1 MATASAIANQALRS
15 TFENENFQRLSRLI
29 MLAGTELLR
38 AQFDSFY
45 PPSSLANKLS
55 EFATKQKLL
64 HVLLKPQRD
73 LVYPATGLFGESRD
87 FDISLLSKLLK
98 TLCPTQ
104 LPPLRSGWD
113 RPPSRGDFS
122 LTADIVRIKFYR
134 NDIVHKFHS
143 GELSDAEFCSLWDE
157 IKIVLLRIAS
167 HISAETKLEWE
178 EAINRLRHDPL
189 TPEAARNVE
198 ELKEMYQK
206 DKDTKESLASGFAR
220 VERQIQISSEEGKE
234 RLDRIE
240 NEIEQLREVVK
251 NRAGSSA
258 AEGGGQFMEEIVL
271 L

>member
-1 MATASAIANQALRS
+1 MATAFATANQELRS
-15 TFENENFQRLSRLI
+15 TFENENYQRLSRLI
-29 MLAGTELLR
+29 MRAGTELLR

-87 FDISLLSKLLK
+87 FDISLLSQLLK
-98 TLCPTQ
+98 TLCSTQ

-113 RPPSRGDFS
+113 RPPSRDDFS

-134 NDIVHKFHS
+134 NDIIHKFHS
-143 GELSDAEFCSLWDE
+143 GESSDAEFCSLWDE

-167 HISAETKLEWE
+167 HISEETKLEWE

-189 TPEAARNVE
+189 TPEAARNAE
-198 ELKEMYQK
+198 ELQEMYQK
-206 DKDTKESLASGFAR
+206 DTDTKELLAQ
-220 VERQIQISSEEGKE
+220 VVRQLQDVKNQNEQIRK
-234 RLDRIE
+234 L
-240 NEIEQLREVVK
+240 VT
-251 NRAGSSA
+251 NRAGSSS
-258 AEGGGQFMEEIVL
+258 AEGGSRFKEEIVL

>member
-1 MATASAIANQALRS
+1 MATAFATANQELRS
-15 TFENENFQRLSRLI
+15 TFENENYQRLSRLI
-29 MLAGTELLR
+29 MRAGTELLR

-87 FDISLLSKLLK
+87 FDISLLSQLLK
-98 TLCPTQ
+98 TLCSTQ

-113 RPPSRGDFS
+113 RPPSRDDFS
-122 LTADIVRIKFYR
+122 LTADIIRIKFYR
-134 NDIVHKFHS
+134 NDIIHKFHS

-167 HISAETKLEWE
+167 HISAEAKLEWE
-178 EAINRLRHDPL
+178 EAINKLRHDPL
-189 TPEAARNVE
+189 TPEAARNAE
-198 ELKEMYQK
+198 ELQEMYQK
-206 DKDTKESLASGFAR
+206 DTDTKELLAQ
-220 VERQIQISSEEGKE
+220 VVRQLQDVKNQNEQIRK
-234 RLDRIE
+234 L
-240 NEIEQLREVVK
+240 VT
-251 NRAGSSA
+251 NRAGSSS
-258 AEGGGQFMEEIVL
+258 AEGGSRFKEEIVL

>member
-1 MATASAIANQALRS
+1 MATAFATANQELRS
-15 TFENENFQRLSRLI
+15 TFENENYQRLSRLI
-29 MLAGTELLR
+29 MRAGTELLR

-87 FDISLLSKLLK
+87 FDISLLSQLLK
-98 TLCPTQ
+98 TLCSTQ

-113 RPPSRGDFS
+113 RPPSRDDFS

-134 NDIVHKFHS
+134 NDIIHKFHS

-167 HISAETKLEWE
+167 HISAEAKLEWE
-178 EAINRLRHDPL
+178 EAINKLRHDPL
-189 TPEAARNVE
+189 TPEAARNAE
-198 ELKEMYQK
+198 ELQEMYQK
-206 DKDTKESLASGFAR
+206 DTDTKELLAQ
-220 VERQIQISSEEGKE
+220 VVRQLQ
-234 RLDRIE
+234 D
-240 NEIEQLREVVK
+240 VK
-251 NRAGSSA
+251 NQNEQIRKLVTNRASSSS
-258 AEGGGQFMEEIVL
+258 AEGGSRFKEEIVL

>member
-1 MATASAIANQALRS
+1 MATAFATANQELRS
-15 TFENENFQRLSRLI
+15 TFENENYQRLSRLI
-29 MLAGTELLR
+29 MRAGTELLR

-87 FDISLLSKLLK
+87 FDISLLSQLLK
-98 TLCPTQ
+98 TLCSTQ

-113 RPPSRGDFS
+113 RPPSRDDFS

-134 NDIVHKFHS
+134 NDIIHKFHS

-167 HISAETKLEWE
+167 HISAEAKLEWE
-178 EAINRLRHDPL
+178 EAINKLRHDPL
-189 TPEAARNVE
+189 TPEAARNAE
-198 ELKEMYQK
+198 ELQEMYQK
-206 DKDTKESLASGFAR
+206 DTDTKELLAQ
-220 VERQIQISSEEGKE
+220 VVRQLQDVKNQNEQIRK
-234 RLDRIE
+234 L
-240 NEIEQLREVVK
+240 VT
-251 NRAGSSA
+251 NRAGSSS
-258 AEGGGQFMEEIVL
+258 AEGGSRFKEEIVL

>member
-1 MATASAIANQALRS
+1 MATAFATANQELRS
-15 TFENENFQRLSRLI
+15 TFENENYQRLSRLI
-29 MLAGTELLR
+29 MRAGTELLR

-87 FDISLLSKLLK
+87 FDISLLSQLLK
-98 TLCPTQ
+98 TLCSTQ

-113 RPPSRGDFS
+113 RPPSRDDFS

-134 NDIVHKFHS
+134 NDIIHKFHS

-167 HISAETKLEWE
+167 HISAEAKLEWE
-178 EAINRLRHDPL
+178 EAINKLRHDPL
-189 TPEAARNVE
+189 TPEAARNAE
-198 ELKEMYQK
+198 ELQEMYQK
-206 DKDTKESLASGFAR
+206 DTDTKELLAQ
-220 VERQIQISSEEGKE
+220 VVRQLQDVKNQNEQIRK
-234 RLDRIE
+234 L
-240 NEIEQLREVVK
+240 VT
-251 NRAGSSA
+251 NRAGSSS
-258 AEGGGQFMEEIVL
+258 AEGGGWFKEEIVL